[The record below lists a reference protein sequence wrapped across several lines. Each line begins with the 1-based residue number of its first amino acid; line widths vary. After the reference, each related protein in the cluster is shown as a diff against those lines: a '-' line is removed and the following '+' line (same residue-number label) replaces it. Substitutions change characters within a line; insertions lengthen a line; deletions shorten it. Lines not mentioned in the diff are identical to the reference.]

1 MFGGSASKAFLV
13 NISKSDCA
21 LNMSVNLCDCV
32 LIGISSMSLHKNVM
46 WAMLGL
52 CVFVSWNKR
61 SQCTAGVAIFGILST
76 HSTELWAMFKF
87 DTNFVPP
94 LPQGFC
100 QYQKNYSSGP
110 LQVLSINIKKNT
122 QIPQVIQQMVW
133 FRSDRN
139 QKLIQSF
146 FKLISSHLTLWQFED

>member
-1 MFGGSASKAFLV
+1 MIRVTGVGLLTLASKASLV
-13 NISKSDCA
+13 NISKPDCV

-87 DTNFVPP
+87 DTNLVPP

-100 QYQKNYSSGP
+100 QYQKNFSSGP
-110 LQVLSINIKKNT
+110 LQVLSINIKKIHKYHKSFNK
-122 QIPQVIQQMVW
+122 W
-133 FRSDRN
+133 FDFVQTEIRSWFSLFLN
-139 QKLIQSF
+139 
-146 FKLISSHLTLWQFED
+146 